1 MIQKNFTEYSSED
14 FAAEPLFIKW
24 VQQPN
29 DEEIGN
35 FWQIWLAKNP
45 NKVIEVKEARSL
57 IRMTSSQFE
66 ELDTNEVN
74 SLWKRIQTS
83 VTYLPRINN
92 IQSVTSSQVVLWSL
106 AIVVGTALLL
116 WIVFNYQ

>member
-92 IQSVTSSQVVLWSL
+92 IQSITSSQVVLWSL

>member
-1 MIQKNFTEYSSED
+1 MIQKNFTEYSPED

>member
-14 FAAEPLFIKW
+14 FASEPLFIKW

-66 ELDTNEVN
+66 DLDSNEVN

-92 IQSVTSSQVVLWSL
+92 IQSITSSQLVFWGL
-106 AIVVGTALLL
+106 AIIVGSALLL